1 MLTFIAFM
9 LFGLYHIHVTNPE
22 AFNAIKMTAIF
33 TLLQAQMFIEHVV
46 TEGKKL
52 WHLCD
57 KYIQKNM
64 VVREK
69 IFSNEHILECNA
81 ICYNLTDNKITK
93 IPFKFSK
100 SMVNDGTIIPNN
112 GFIVTEIKFDTLETV
127 RLTGGYKTQYSMK
140 QGFDMI
146 EDKVSS
152 GYPTRVASPFMC
164 VEVLYDG
171 NRYDITGVLKEYL
184 YAGNKI
190 LSSAFIRMFMFEH
203 LGVNINKNSEFSLHT
218 VDQSVNINDIH
229 FDGHE
234 EYVYEL

>member
-1 MLTFIAFM
+1 
-9 LFGLYHIHVTNPE
+9 VTNPE

-33 TLLQAQMFIEHVV
+33 TLLQAQMFVEHCL

-52 WHLCD
+52 WYTCD

-64 VVREK
+64 VAREK

-81 ICYNLTDNKITK
+81 IYYNLKDDKITK

-100 SMVNDGTIIPNN
+100 SMVDDGTIIPNY
-112 GFIVTEIKFDTLETV
+112 GIIITEIKFDTLETV
-127 RLTGGYKTQYSMK
+127 RLTGGYKTQYSMTS
-140 QGFDMI
+140 GWRMI
-146 EDKVSS
+146 EDKFYS
-152 GYPTRVASPFMC
+152 GYPTTVASPFMC

-184 YAGNKI
+184 YAGNSI

-203 LGVNINKNSEFSLHT
+203 LGIHIKHDATFSLRT